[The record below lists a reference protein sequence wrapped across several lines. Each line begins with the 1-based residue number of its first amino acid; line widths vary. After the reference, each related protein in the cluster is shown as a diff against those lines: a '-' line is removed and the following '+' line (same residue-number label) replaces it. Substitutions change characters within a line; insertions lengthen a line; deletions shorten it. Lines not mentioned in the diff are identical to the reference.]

1 MTIYVII
8 YMSLLYDFVR
18 TTIRISLASCVA
30 DHSCFLLQPRERIQ
44 RTLLMQHHDY
54 ILDEVANILSLM
66 NCDRE
71 TGLIGGQMR

>member
-18 TTIRISLASCVA
+18 TTIRISLASCVT
-30 DHSCFLLQPRERIQ
+30 DYPCFLLQQRERIQ
-44 RTLLMQHHDY
+44 GNLLMQHHDY

-66 NCDRE
+66 NCVRE
-71 TGLIGGQMR
+71 AGLIGGQMR